1 MAVPPSDHPCWHQL
15 AAGGLERLRTQ
26 HLGVQLMG
34 KRMERANDPM
44 AMRAAEIH
52 AFFAKWERALPA
64 EIAQLKD
71 L

>member
-1 MAVPPSDHPCWHQL
+1 MAVPPSNHPCWHKL
-15 AAGGLERLRTQ
+15 AAGGLARLQTQ
-26 HLGVQLMG
+26 HLGIQLMG

-44 AMRAAEIH
+44 DMRAAEIH
-52 AFFAKWERALPA
+52 AFFAKWERALTT